1 MKMLYVTEGGRLVG
15 MQDVSAWT
23 ARQKYKAT
31 IALQTINRN
40 GFVADCGMAVCC
52 ICRKLLGFR
61 DIPAGELSHGYC
73 PECLASE
80 AEKIKIMEVKNEISS
95 DNHNR

>member
-15 MQDVSAWT
+15 MQDVSLWT
-23 ARQKYKAT
+23 NRAKWKAI
-31 IALQTINRN
+31 IALKSINRD

-73 PECLASE
+73 PECLNSE
-80 AEKIKIMEVKNEISS
+80 ADKIKIMEVG
-95 DNHNR
+95 R